1 MDACRKIHRKGVT
14 VMELIDRLR
23 EVMKKEFGIETDAD
37 LLEAVKNQPELD
49 LGIFVTPL
57 KVGVDN
63 AS

>member
-1 MDACRKIHRKGVT
+1 
-14 VMELIDRLR
+14 MELIDRLR

-49 LGIFVTPL
+49 LGIFVIPL

>member
-1 MDACRKIHRKGVT
+1 
-14 VMELIDRLR
+14 MELIDRLR

-49 LGIFVTPL
+49 LGIFDTPL
-57 KVGVDN
+57 KVGDEN

>member
-1 MDACRKIHRKGVT
+1 
-14 VMELIDRLR
+14 MELIDRLR

-49 LGIFVTPL
+49 LGIFVNPL
-57 KVGVDN
+57 KVGVEN

>member
-1 MDACRKIHRKGVT
+1 
-14 VMELIDRLR
+14 MELIDRLK

-37 LLEAVKNQPELD
+37 LVEAIKNQPELD

-63 AS
+63 VS

>member
-1 MDACRKIHRKGVT
+1 
-14 VMELIDRLR
+14 MELIDRLR

-49 LGIFVTPL
+49 PGIFVTPL